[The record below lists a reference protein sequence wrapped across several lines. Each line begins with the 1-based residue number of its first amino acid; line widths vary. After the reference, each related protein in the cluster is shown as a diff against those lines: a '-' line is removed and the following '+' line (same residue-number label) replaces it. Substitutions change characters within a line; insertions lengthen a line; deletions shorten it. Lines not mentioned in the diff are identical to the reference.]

1 MTLRAPDQEPTASPR
16 DILAE
21 AARLCPEALE
31 VLLVD
36 ADGVLVER
44 HRITASPL
52 DAEEVGVQVVAAI
65 PALAGASSASK
76 IGAFQ
81 EWMLQGDRGVVI
93 VRRVP
98 LVDMFLVLLVPAR
111 TWTGKAR
118 FTARVLAGRM
128 AAALA

>member
-1 MTLRAPDQEPTASPR
+1 MSLRAPDQEPTASPR
-16 DILAE
+16 EILAE

-31 VLLVD
+31 ALLVD

-44 HRITASPL
+44 YVAPTSPL
-52 DAEEVGVQVVAAI
+52 DSEELGVQIVTAI

-81 EWMLQGDRGVVI
+81 EWMLQGDRGTVV

-98 LVDMFLVLLVPAR
+98 LVDMFLVVVVPAR

-128 AAALA
+128 AAALV